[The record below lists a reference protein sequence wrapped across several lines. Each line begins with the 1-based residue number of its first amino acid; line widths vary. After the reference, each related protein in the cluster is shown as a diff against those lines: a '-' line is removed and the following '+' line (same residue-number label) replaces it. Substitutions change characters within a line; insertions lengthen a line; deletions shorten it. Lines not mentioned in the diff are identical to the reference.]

1 MFLHVTTQGEL
12 AVLFQQKGE
21 DHFHEDPASV
31 VAIRGPSDFHES
43 TVNLAPCLQAQYRLW
58 LLMKDSIPS
67 YSQKI

>member
-31 VAIRGPSDFHES
+31 VAIGGHQISMG
-43 TVNLAPCLQAQYRLW
+43 QA
-58 LLMKDSIPS
+58 SI
-67 YSQKI
+67 